1 MLFLNFPS
9 LKENRFSYGTAAER
23 EKEGEG
29 GGCSVWREVD
39 LLTKGQQTTGEGTSS
54 ASLKTL
60 SLCRIKAKF
69 VFFPLNAPREGFW
82 EGESK
87 HGSGRGQEL
96 KTGFGFKREDEE
108 EAVDRVSSHLIRRIY
123 GKFNKE
129 RQRVKVYSLFVLC

>member
-9 LKENRFSYGTAAER
+9 LKENIFSYGTAAER
-23 EKEGEG
+23 EREKRG
-29 GGCSVWREVD
+29 GLQCLERG
-39 LLTKGQQTTGEGTSS
+39 GS
-54 ASLKTL
+54 ADKRPADDRRGHKLSISENSFTL
-60 SLCRIKAKF
+60 QNKSKV
-69 VFFPLNAPREGFW
+69 VFFSLNAPREGFW

-96 KTGFGFKREDEE
+96 KTGLGFKIEDEE
-108 EAVDRVSSHLIRRIY
+108 EAVDRVSSHLIRWIY